1 MSSKTAAEF
10 DAAYFRQLFGSDDT
24 SWAEFVSVSIHSFA
38 EAKADLCSAAA
49 SGDMDSA
56 SKIRHAIGPS
66 LTQWGAVTLESSLR
80 ALDADNLAEDW
91 APLEAE
97 FDALIAALKA
107 L

>member
-10 DAAYFRQLFGSDDT
+10 DAAYFRQLFGSDET
-24 SWAEFVSVSIHSFA
+24 SWAEFVSVSIQSFA
-38 EAKADLCSAAA
+38 EAKTDLRAAA
-49 SGDMDSA
+49 TSGNMESA

-80 ALDADNLAEDW
+80 ALDADNLAAQW
-91 APLEAE
+91 PPLESE
-97 FDALIAALKA
+97 FDALIAALQA

>member
-1 MSSKTAAEF
+1 MSSKTASEF
-10 DAAYFRQLFGSDDT
+10 NAAYFRQLFGSDDT
-24 SWAEFVSVSIHSFA
+24 SWAEFVSVSIQSFA
-38 EAKADLCSAAA
+38 GAKTDLSAAAA

-91 APLEAE
+91 APLEPE
-97 FDALIAALKA
+97 FDALIAALQA

>member
-10 DAAYFRQLFGSDDT
+10 DAVYFRQLFGSDET
-24 SWAEFVSVSIHSFA
+24 SWTEFVSVSIQSFA
-38 EAKADLCSAAA
+38 EAKTDLSAAA
-49 SGDMDSA
+49 TSGNMESA

-97 FDALIAALKA
+97 FDALIAALNA

>member
-1 MSSKTAAEF
+1 MSSRTAAEF

-24 SWAEFVSVSIHSFA
+24 SWAEFVSVSIQSFA
-38 EAKADLCSAAA
+38 AAKTDLGAAA
-49 SGDMDSA
+49 TSGNMESA
-56 SKIRHAIGPS
+56 SKVRHAIGPS

-80 ALDADNLAEDW
+80 ALRADNLAEQW
-91 APLEAE
+91 APLESE

>member
-1 MSSKTAAEF
+1 M
-10 DAAYFRQLFGSDDT
+10 
-24 SWAEFVSVSIHSFA
+24 SIHSFA
-38 EAKADLCSAAA
+38 AAKTDLSAAA
-49 SGDMDSA
+49 TTGNMESA

-97 FDALIAALKA
+97 FDALIAALNA

>member
-38 EAKADLCSAAA
+38 EAKADLGDAATA
-49 SGDMDSA
+49 GDMESA
-56 SKIRHAIGPS
+56 SKVRHAIGPS

-91 APLEAE
+91 APLEPE